1 MSNLTRGARAS
12 STGPACDNR
21 QLNIEKLAMTT
32 RIEIRHMH
40 FEEGFAG
47 SLKPLSG
54 LPGCLGLREGEG
66 VPTVGRLHP
75 GQARERLQ
83 KQRPKV
89 NAVCEF
95 AQ

>member
-40 FEEGFAG
+40 FEEVLLEA
-47 SLKPLSG
+47 
-54 LPGCLGLREGEG
+54 
-66 VPTVGRLHP
+66 
-75 GQARERLQ
+75 
-83 KQRPKV
+83 
-89 NAVCEF
+89 
-95 AQ
+95 